1 MWGKLAPPTAPQ
13 ERLRHGRQRGSM
25 AAELAVIAPV
35 LLVFLMLLAG
45 LGRLIEARGAVY
57 GAARDAAR
65 AASLERNVAAANDAA
80 QQAAE
85 ADLAGH
91 CINRPRAA
99 LVSVDAFAP
108 GNMVT
113 YEVTCEASLKGLGV
127 FRMPDTKRITARASA
142 PLDVFRRSG

>member
-1 MWGKLAPPTAPQ
+1 MTTTQ
-13 ERLRHGRQRGSM
+13 RLRRQRGSM

-65 AASLERNVAAANDAA
+65 AASLQRTPEAALDAA
-80 QQAAE
+80 RQAAE

-91 CINRPRAA
+91 CITRPSVAQ
-99 LVSVDAFAP
+99 VSVDAFAP

-113 YEVTCEASLKGLGV
+113 YEVTCEASLKSLGV
-127 FRMPDTKRITARASA
+127 FRMPDTKRVTARSSA
-142 PLDVFRRSG
+142 PLDVFRRAG

>member
-1 MWGKLAPPTAPQ
+1 MTTTQ
-13 ERLRHGRQRGSM
+13 RMRRQRGSM

-65 AASLERNVAAANDAA
+65 AASLQRTPGGADDAA

-91 CINRPRAA
+91 CINRPTAA
-99 LVSVDAFAP
+99 RISVGFAP
-108 GNMVT
+108 GDMVT

-127 FRMPDTKRITARASA
+127 FRMPDTKRVTARASA

>member
-1 MWGKLAPPTAPQ
+1 MTTTQ
-13 ERLRHGRQRGSM
+13 RSRRQRGSM

-65 AASLERNVAAANDAA
+65 AASLQRTPGAADAAA
-80 QQAAE
+80 QQATE

-91 CINRPRAA
+91 CINRPTAVR
-99 LVSVDAFAP
+99 VSVDAFAP

-113 YEVTCEASLKGLGV
+113 YEITCEASLKGLGV
-127 FRMPDTKRITARASA
+127 FRMPDTKRVTARASA